1 MAEIINGIFDKDG
14 TLKENVTPDQIDAA
28 YDKLINT
35 SNLTSLKP
43 DTIHISQLANNISKM
58 KIDNPEDTKL
68 SDEQVEEIAEYI
80 ENNTDNHVLQQA
92 KEDAENSDLTDEAR
106 KASVAINPVTG
117 TAMMADDFDP
127 DDDSIRSIEDLI
139 MNDYGIDINDFDMDV
154 FVTKYAIGTFFAI
167 NTDALE
173 LSGITDDV
181 VKEVNKVVDKFK
193 VFKITGKKFSFFNA
207 MPQPIKDQIIKLL
220 GTNQLTVTGNTSKEA
235 RNYATACLMNAIIE
249 VNVGEAIQDDLNQSI
264 AKMNKELSQDN
275 MWGETRRY
283 FSEDLNELIA
293 KLDEAECTE
302 QAERGRA
309 VQKSFVQACTYE
321 DLFNEIRMGKLKYR
335 KIDLED
341 FDKTCKKFN
350 ARYETST
357 NVITDVAQV
366 WPALCRNDK
375 IEGTPELYKEF
386 ICLFIAYCKKHNLDP
401 NNIIQHT
408 FMYYFIQNII
418 TLEFYNPDNKEDV
431 KFHDDIVANIQRVID
446 YLSQKD
452 FDSI

>member
-1 MAEIINGIFDKDG
+1 MAEIINGIFDENG
-14 TLKENVTPDQIDAA
+14 NVKENVTPKQIDDA
-28 YDKLINT
+28 YDKLMNATDITASGIKADKVNM
-35 SNLTSLKP
+35 
-43 DTIHISQLANNISKM
+43 Q
-58 KIDNPEDTKL
+58 IDNPENLKL
-68 SDEQVEEIAEYI
+68 SDEQVDEIANFI
-80 ENNTDNHVLQQA
+80 EENTHDDILKKA
-92 KEDAENSDLTDEAR
+92 KEDAENSDLTDEAK

-117 TAMMADDFDP
+117 TAMMEEEFDP

-139 MNDYGIDINDFDMDV
+139 INDYGIDVNDFDMDV
-154 FVTKYAIGTFFAI
+154 FVSKYAIATFFAI

-173 LSGITDDV
+173 LNGITDEE

-193 VFKITGKKFSFFNA
+193 VFKITGKKFSFFNS

-220 GTNQLTVTGNTSKEA
+220 GTNQLTVTGNTTKEA
-235 RNYATACLMNAIIE
+235 RNYASACLINSIID
-249 VNVGEAIQDDLNQSI
+249 VNVGEAIQDDLNQSV

-283 FSEDLNELIA
+283 FSDDLNELIA
-293 KLDEAECTE
+293 KLEESGCTE

-321 DLFNEIRMGKLKYR
+321 EMFNEIKMGKLKYR

-350 ARYETST
+350 SQYEDST
-357 NVITDVAQV
+357 NVITDVAQA
-366 WPALCRNDK
+366 WPALCRNTN
-375 IEGTPELYKEF
+375 INGNPELYKEF
-386 ICLFIAYCKKHNLDP
+386 ICLFIAYCRKHNLEA
-401 NNIIQHT
+401 NNIIDHT

-418 TLEFYNPDNKEDV
+418 TLEFYNPDNEDDV

-452 FDSI
+452 FDSIQEA

>member
-14 TLKENVTPDQIDAA
+14 TLKENVTPEQIDAA
-28 YDKLINT
+28 YDKLMAATDIKADNV
-35 SNLTSLKP
+35 
-43 DTIHISQLANNISKM
+43 NIS
-58 KIDNPEDTKL
+58 IDNPEDLKL
-68 SDEQVEEIAEYI
+68 SDEQAEEIAEYI
-80 ENNTDNHVLQQA
+80 EKNTDDSILQQA
-92 KEDAENSDLTDEAR
+92 KEDAENSELEDEAK

-127 DDDSIRSIEDLI
+127 DDESIRSIEDLI
-139 MNDYGIDINDFDMDV
+139 MNDCGIDINDFDMDV
-154 FVTKYAIGTFFAI
+154 FVSKYAIATFFAI
-167 NTDALE
+167 DTDALE
-173 LSGITDDV
+173 LNGITDDV

-193 VFKITGKKFSFFNA
+193 DFKVTGKKFSFFNA
-207 MPQPIKDQIIKLL
+207 MPQAIKDQIIKLL
-220 GTNQLTVTGNTSKEA
+220 GTNQLTVTGNTTKEA
-235 RNYATACLMNAIIE
+235 RNYASACLMNAIIE

-283 FSEDLNELIA
+283 FSEDLNELIP
-293 KLDEAECTE
+293 KLEADGCTE
-302 QAERGRA
+302 QAERARA
-309 VQKSFVQACTYE
+309 VQRSFVQSCTYE
-321 DLFNEIRMGKLKYR
+321 EMFNEIKMGKLKYR

-350 ARYETST
+350 AQYETST

-375 IEGTPELYKEF
+375 IDGTTEIYKEF

-401 NNIIQHT
+401 NNIVQHT
-408 FMYYFIQNII
+408 FMYYFIQNIV
-418 TLEFYNPDNKEDV
+418 TLEFYNPDNEEDV
-431 KFHDDIVANIQRVID
+431 KFHDDIVANIQRVIN

-452 FDSI
+452 FDSIQEG

>member
-14 TLKENVTPDQIDAA
+14 TLKENVTPKQIDDA
-28 YDKLINT
+28 YDKLMAATDIKADDVRINV
-35 SNLTSLKP
+35 N
-43 DTIHISQLANNISKM
+43 
-58 KIDNPEDTKL
+58 NPEDLKL
-68 SDEQVEEIAEYI
+68 SDEQTEEIADYI
-80 ENNTDNHVLQQA
+80 EKNTDDSILQKA
-92 KEDAENSDLTDEAR
+92 KEDAENSDLSDEAK

-117 TAMMADDFDP
+117 TAMMTDDFDP
-127 DDDSIRSIEDLI
+127 DDDSIRSIEELI
-139 MNDYGIDINDFDMDV
+139 MNDCGIDINDFDMDV
-154 FVTKYAIGTFFAI
+154 FVSKYAIATFFAI
-167 NTDALE
+167 NTNALE
-173 LSGITDDV
+173 LNGITDDV

-193 VFKITGKKFSFFNA
+193 DFKVTGKKFSFFNA

-220 GTNQLTVTGNTSKEA
+220 GTNQLTVTGNTTKEA
-235 RNYATACLMNAIIE
+235 RNYASACLMNAIIE

-283 FSEDLNELIA
+283 FSEDLNELIP
-293 KLDEAECTE
+293 KLEADGCTE
-302 QAERGRA
+302 QAERARA
-309 VQKSFVQACTYE
+309 VQRAFVQSCTYE
-321 DLFNEIRMGKLKYR
+321 EMFNEIKMGKLKYR

-350 ARYETST
+350 AQYETST

-366 WPALCRNDK
+366 WPALCRNPK
-375 IEGTPELYKEF
+375 IEGNPEIYKEF

-401 NNIIQHT
+401 NNIVQHT

-418 TLEFYNPDNKEDV
+418 TLEFYNPDNEEDV
-431 KFHDDIVANIQRVID
+431 KFHDDIVANIQRIID

-452 FDSI
+452 MDSIQEG

>member
-14 TLKENVTPDQIDAA
+14 TLKENVTSRQIDAA
-28 YDKLINT
+28 YDKLMAATDIKADNTNIN
-35 SNLTSLKP
+35 
-43 DTIHISQLANNISKM
+43 
-58 KIDNPEDTKL
+58 IDNPEDLKL
-68 SDEQVEEIAEYI
+68 SDEQAEEIAEYI
-80 ENNTDNHVLQQA
+80 EKNTDDSILQQA
-92 KEDAENSDLTDEAR
+92 KEDAENSELEDEAK

-127 DDDSIRSIEDLI
+127 DDESIRSIEDLI
-139 MNDYGIDINDFDMDV
+139 MNDCGIDINDFDMDV
-154 FVTKYAIGTFFAI
+154 FVSKYAIATFFAI

-173 LSGITDDV
+173 LNGITDDV

-193 VFKITGKKFSFFNA
+193 DFKVTGKKFSFFNA
-207 MPQPIKDQIIKLL
+207 MPQAIKDQIIKLL
-220 GTNQLTVTGNTSKEA
+220 GTNQLTVTGNTTKEA
-235 RNYATACLMNAIIE
+235 RNYASACLMNAIIE

-283 FSEDLNELIA
+283 FSEDLNELIP
-293 KLDEAECTE
+293 KLEADGCTE
-302 QAERGRA
+302 QAERARA
-309 VQKSFVQACTYE
+309 VQRSFVQSCTYE
-321 DLFNEIRMGKLKYR
+321 EMFNEIKMGKLKYR
-335 KIDLED
+335 KIDMED

-350 ARYETST
+350 AQYETST

-375 IEGTPELYKEF
+375 IDGTTEIYKEF

-401 NNIIQHT
+401 NNIVQHT
-408 FMYYFIQNII
+408 FMYYFIQNIV
-418 TLEFYNPDNKEDV
+418 TLEFYNPDNEEDV
-431 KFHDDIVANIQRVID
+431 KFHDDIVANIQRVIN

-452 FDSI
+452 FDSIQEG

>member
-14 TLKENVTPDQIDAA
+14 TLKDNVTPKQIDDA
-28 YDKLINT
+28 YDKLMNAT
-35 SNLTSLKP
+35 
-43 DTIHISQLANNISKM
+43 NIKA
-58 KIDNPEDTKL
+58 DNAEDLKL
-68 SDEQVEEIAEYI
+68 SDKDAEEIADYI
-80 ENNTDNHVLQQA
+80 EKNTDDSILAKA
-92 KEDAENSDLTDEAR
+92 KEDAENSELTDEAK

-117 TAMMADDFDP
+117 TAMMTDDFDP

-139 MNDYGIDINDFDMDV
+139 MNDCGIDINDFDMDV
-154 FVTKYAIGTFFAI
+154 FVSKYAITTFFAI

-173 LSGITDDV
+173 LNGITDDV

-193 VFKITGKKFSFFNA
+193 DFKVTGKKFSFFNA

-220 GTNQLTVTGNTSKEA
+220 GTNQLTVTGNTTKEA
-235 RNYATACLMNAIIE
+235 RNYASACLMNAIIE

-283 FSEDLNELIA
+283 FSEDLNELIP
-293 KLDEAECTE
+293 KLEADGCTE
-302 QAERGRA
+302 QAERARA
-309 VQKSFVQACTYE
+309 VQRSFVQSCTYE
-321 DLFNEIRMGKLKYR
+321 EMFKEIKSGKLKYR

-350 ARYETST
+350 AQYETST

-366 WPALCRNDK
+366 WPSLCRNTH
-375 IEGTPELYKEF
+375 IEGTPVLYKEF

-401 NNIIQHT
+401 NNIVQHT

-418 TLEFYNPDNKEDV
+418 TLEFYNPDNEEDV
-431 KFHDDIVANIQRVID
+431 KFHDGIVTNIQRVID

-452 FDSI
+452 FDSIQEG